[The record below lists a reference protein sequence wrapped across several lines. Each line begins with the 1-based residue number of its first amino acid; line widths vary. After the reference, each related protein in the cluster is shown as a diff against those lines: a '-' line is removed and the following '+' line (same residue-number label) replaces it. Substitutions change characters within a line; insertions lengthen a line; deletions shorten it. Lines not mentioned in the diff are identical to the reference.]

1 MKLCFAFNLS
11 EAIPYLQ
18 QGGGGYSGEGY
29 WPMKLVHVFGYDLD
43 PLTPFQPQFSHIP
56 RSRHGL
62 PKIN

>member
-1 MKLCFAFNLS
+1 MKLCFAFKLS

-43 PLTPFQPQFSHIP
+43 LLTRSSHSLAIYP
-56 RSRHGL
+56 V
-62 PKIN
+62 PDTDYQK